1 MSDDKSKINRVRLIC
16 EFIKLTSFD
25 SESFNE
31 EKISEYL
38 KEKLKELGLKV
49 ESDTASE
56 ILKKISTGT
65 SHPASNIYATLK
77 GNKAGPPVL
86 FSPSGPQDRRPAGA
100 RPCGMPRMPRDAVL
114 RRSSVAALCSLALS
128 PLGASSAET
137 LP

>member
-1 MSDDKSKINRVRLIC
+1 MPRVFFYPKKETVERKTKNRITKMSDDKSKINRVRLIC

-38 KEKLKELGLKV
+38 KEKLKELGLKA

-86 FSPSGPQDRRPAGA
+86 FSAHMDTVKPGIRIYKY
-100 RPCGMPRMPRDAVL
+100 
-114 RRSSVAALCSLALS
+114 AA
-128 PLGASSAET
+128 
-137 LP
+137 